1 MNDLCAATIGFGFL
15 WLFMMSVSET
25 KYRKP
30 WSYIIL
36 GILAA
41 AFCYVTFCNTI
52 FDEYGSVAP
61 QVASGILGFWAGT
74 FALRL
79 FFRGF
84 RSYWTTV
91 WFALI
96 ITLYV
101 GAIVFNAISEYFFWN
116 EFGVRYNFIA
126 VDYLVYTN
134 EVVGNIMESYPV
146 LPMSLGIIVV
156 TLLITWYLF
165 RRDLGQADRLIGWRW
180 KAVAGPAYI
189 AAMLL
194 AVWLLHFNTR
204 FQDSDNVYVNELQA
218 NGLYKFYDAFVKN
231 ELDYEQFYITE
242 PEAKAEEFVHGV
254 YGSTGDN
261 LHAVRS
267 EGPEIRR
274 NIVLITIESMSA
286 SFMGHFGNT
295 RQLTPVLDSLY
306 DRSLAF
312 DRVYATGNRTVRGL
326 EAVTLSLPPCPGQ
339 SIIKRP
345 NNAGMHSTG
354 ALLRDKGYT
363 VKYFYGGN
371 SYFDN
376 METFFSGNGY
386 EIVDQRQYEPGEI
399 TFANIWGVCDE
410 DAYRKVIRTLNE
422 DAGDGKPFFAHVM
435 TVSNHRPFT
444 YPAGKVSIPHDAKSR
459 NGGVMYTDYALGR
472 FFAEASK
479 QPWFANTIFL
489 ITADHCA
496 SSAGRTEIPLEK
508 YHIPALIYA
517 PGFVEPQHVG
527 GIVSQIDLMPTLLSL
542 LNMSYDSHFYGR
554 SIYDEGYVNRAFI
567 ATYQDLGYLEG
578 DVFTILSP
586 VRRFEQYRVVP
597 TEDNPHNLEPM
608 ETETPN
614 RSRAPSAI
622 TRLRARGTNAECR
635 YLKKGCL
642 RFVRQPFF
650 VCGSRIRSPVC
661 AGYERLSGHRLV
673 PGRAVSLHHHVPVGV
688 ERQLVGRIIARAVG
702 KLGIDGR
709 QVNDRTGYGDFVVA
723 ELAVTARTHHIV
735 TRSGIRAGT
744 GGLRIVGE
752 PGRAV
757 EKRVGIRTGQH
768 AHRRPGSPLV
778 DILPPGGIHVVGDGI
793 GEIIGK
799 GVLVAPQRRAEAAFD
814 PFETHQAPQVVVRQH
829 SPVVVA
835 RNDQRIGLQ
844 HRLLFA
850 RKDVLVLHDL
860 ALDIVVRIARIVGGR
875 TDADHAAVVP
885 QHEPFEIDVDDLP
898 DGMEQVVARIEL
910 ELDGRLGGLVVE
922 VYRLVDIAEAVGR
935 NNLARGEQRLVDRP
949 RRHGTVVHTR
959 ILGPKARLQLPDG
972 NVFQSLRLEIGA
984 GVDPGRP
991 RIQVIAVTACEKQ
1004 GCGSRQ

>member
-1 MNDLCAATIGFGFL
+1 MSRSLNLVSGLYLKISILTIVAGLVLRIVLLFNGQTSDLGFSPGEWCQVFLLGAMNDLCAATIGFGFL

-52 FDEYGSVAP
+52 FDEFGSVAP

-608 ETETPN
+608 ETENPEQV
-614 RSRAPSAI
+614 SRAIGYYQTSSAW
-622 TRLRARGTNAECR
+622 N
-635 YLKKGCL
+635 
-642 RFVRQPFF
+642 
-650 VCGSRIRSPVC
+650 
-661 AGYERLSGHRLV
+661 
-673 PGRAVSLHHHVPVGV
+673 
-688 ERQLVGRIIARAVG
+688 
-702 KLGIDGR
+702 
-709 QVNDRTGYGDFVVA
+709 
-723 ELAVTARTHHIV
+723 
-735 TRSGIRAGT
+735 
-744 GGLRIVGE
+744 
-752 PGRAV
+752 
-757 EKRVGIRTGQH
+757 KR
-768 AHRRPGSPLV
+768 
-778 DILPPGGIHVVGDGI
+778 
-793 GEIIGK
+793 
-799 GVLVAPQRRAEAAFD
+799 
-814 PFETHQAPQVVVRQH
+814 
-829 SPVVVA
+829 
-835 RNDQRIGLQ
+835 
-844 HRLLFA
+844 
-850 RKDVLVLHDL
+850 
-860 ALDIVVRIARIVGGR
+860 
-875 TDADHAAVVP
+875 
-885 QHEPFEIDVDDLP
+885 
-898 DGMEQVVARIEL
+898 
-910 ELDGRLGGLVVE
+910 
-922 VYRLVDIAEAVGR
+922 
-935 NNLARGEQRLVDRP
+935 
-949 RRHGTVVHTR
+949 
-959 ILGPKARLQLPDG
+959 
-972 NVFQSLRLEIGA
+972 
-984 GVDPGRP
+984 
-991 RIQVIAVTACEKQ
+991 
-1004 GCGSRQ
+1004 